1 MKQTLSFGTQLT
13 AAGPGSL
20 SRISEVELHARMVQP
35 DGALSELCASLR
47 NVYSISRDAYN
58 HQKKRL
64 PFFCGSVFRGDHRKL
79 EHFEEAR
86 YMVLD
91 LDHCFKNREQYA
103 ALKDRLAADERV
115 LLLFESPGGQGL
127 KLVFA
132 LQEPLRSTKQYSDCY
147 KAFARE
153 FAALHHVEDWVDF
166 RTGDA
171 TRVCFLSAD
180 PDMRYQP
187 LCVEVDALAYLSP
200 YDALAQETQL
210 PAVEELPGPA
220 LPQSAAA
227 VLPGENNDKTLD
239 PSLYREILLK
249 LNPGSRSLRAPK
261 NHIVPETLERVVDP
275 VNRVLAEF
283 GLNVREVLSISYG
296 KKWVVE
302 HGVAWGEV
310 NLFYGKN
317 GFSVVKSPKRGANPG
332 LNDLLAELITQA
344 VYKLQNPNLDYGP
357 EEATQVEFS

>member
-13 AAGPGSL
+13 ASGAGSL
-20 SRISEVELHARMVQP
+20 SRISEAELHTRIAQP
-35 DGALSELCASLR
+35 DAALSELCAQLR
-47 NVYSISRDAYN
+47 KVYSINRDAYN

-103 ALKDRLAADERV
+103 ALKDRLAADARV

-132 LQEPLRSTKQYSDCY
+132 LQEALHSTKQYSDCY

-153 FAALHHVEDWVDF
+153 FAALHQVEDWVDF

-180 PDMRYQP
+180 TDARYNP
-187 LCVEVDALAYLSP
+187 LCVELNTQDYLSP
-200 YDALAQETQL
+200 YDVLALEAQAPQPEEPAGPAIPENTELL
-210 PAVEELPGPA
+210 PAANNSKA
-220 LPQSAAA
+220 LEP
-227 VLPGENNDKTLD
+227 E
-239 PSLYREILLK
+239 LYRDILRK
-249 LNPGSRSLRAPK
+249 LNPGARPLRLPK
-261 NHIVPETLERVVDP
+261 EYVVPETLERVVEP

-283 GLNVREVLSISYG
+283 GLRVREVLSISYG

-344 VYKLQNPNLDYGP
+344 VYKLQNPSVNYGP
-357 EEATQVEFS
+357 EEATQVEFP